1 MIVTSVVALTQ
12 LVLLGLLVLLALR
25 VMTLSRQ
32 STFACASPG
41 TSTVCESPANTFRE
55 NSGQAAANAS
65 HSRDHTGLF
74 TQLHILAGLQ
84 EKDCKVKGLTLAEA
98 PRAVKDYATAWL
110 YGAGCALCEHRDR
123 HTNPLADIVAGIVSR
138 KTMLTQHNA
147 LATIDELTRCPMLLA
162 CYRAGL
168 EGAGFWQEKQYVPE
182 SNSLYEAITVNA
194 FI

>member
-1 MIVTSVVALTQ
+1 MIVTGVVALTQ

-25 VMTLSRQ
+25 VITLSRQ
-32 STFACASPG
+32 SSFTCASPG
-41 TSTVCESPANTFRE
+41 AFCESPVNTFRE
-55 NSGQAAANAS
+55 TSGQAAANAS

-123 HTNPLADIVAGIVSR
+123 HTGPLAEIVAGIISR
-138 KTMLTQHNA
+138 KTVLPQGNA
-147 LATIDELTRCPMLLA
+147 MATINELTRCPVLLA

-182 SNSLYEAITVNA
+182 RDSLYEAITVNA